1 MRRRKRKQKTP
12 EQMRRRASRRQR
24 LFRMVGRIVFLGI
37 LLAAA
42 LLALTV
48 FFRVETISVEG
59 AVKYRAEELVAGM
72 DVKQGDNLYLW
83 NKVKVSDAMLE
94 RFPYLETVQ
103 IRRHLPNALVVTVTE
118 CSAAVAVPNDSGYM
132 FVSAQGKL
140 LEQSATNNGMPTVV
154 GMALTGVTPGQMLS
168 ADDNDETAALL
179 DILQNLDAADMLSD
193 LAFLNL
199 SDLTDIHIGYQERFD
214 IQVGAADEL
223 AYHLRFAQTVINE
236 RLSPSDIGRLYWDAQ
251 NRLHFIPDTAENVA
265 RAGMASAGTDVA
277 GQTGTADGTTPA
289 GQADAADGTGS
300 VKPDDT
306 QGDGEDVLSDADGTS
321 DETQGTDTDGEA
333 EEDETE
339 E

>member
-24 LFRMVGRIVFLGI
+24 FFRMVSRIFFLGI

-42 LLALTV
+42 LLAMTV

-118 CSAAVAVPNDSGYM
+118 CSAAVAVPNDGGYM
-132 FVSAQGKL
+132 FVSTQGKL
-140 LEQSATNNGMPTVV
+140 LEQSATDNGLPTVV
-154 GMALTGVTPGQMLS
+154 GMTLTGATPGQMLS
-168 ADDNDETAALL
+168 ADDSDETALLL
-179 DILQNLDAADMLSD
+179 DILQNLDAADMLSE
-193 LAFLNL
+193 LSFINQ
-199 SDLTDIHIGYQERFD
+199 SDLTDIHIGYQDRFD

-265 RAGMASAGTDVA
+265 RAGMASAGTDAA
-277 GQTGTADGTTPA
+277 GQTGTADGTNPA
-289 GQADAADGTGS
+289 GQTDATDGTDS
-300 VKPDDT
+300 VKPDDM

-321 DETQGTDTDGEA
+321 DETQGTNTDDAA
-333 EEDETE
+333 EGDETE

>member
-1 MRRRKRKQKTP
+1 MRRRNRKQKTP
-12 EQMRRRASRRQR
+12 ERMRRRANRRQR
-24 LFRMVGRIVFLGI
+24 FFRIIGRIFFLGI

-42 LLALTV
+42 LLAMTV

-118 CSAAVAVPNDSGYM
+118 CSASVAVANNGGYM
-132 FVSAQGKL
+132 LVSEQGKM
-140 LEQSATNNGMPTVV
+140 LEQSATNNGLPTVV
-154 GMALTGVTPGQMLS
+154 GITLANATPGKMLS
-168 ADDNDETAALL
+168 ADDNEETEALL

-193 LAFLNL
+193 LDFINL
-199 SDLTDIHIGYQERFD
+199 SDLTAIHIGYQDRFD
-214 IQVGAADEL
+214 IQVDTTDEL

-236 RLSPSDIGRLYWDAQ
+236 RLSPSDIGRLYWDTQ

-265 RAGMASAGTDVA
+265 RAGMVSAGTDTA
-277 GQTGTADGTTPA
+277 GQTGTADGTDTA
-289 GQADAADGTGS
+289 KQDE
-300 VKPDDT
+300 T
-306 QGDGEDVLSDADGTS
+306 QGDGEDVLSEADGTS
-321 DETQGTDTDGEA
+321 DDTESTDTDGTTEGDEA
-333 EEDETE
+333 AE
-339 E
+339 